1 MCNSYWLHQTSAN
14 YLGTAFCI
22 HHSKCW
28 KCWDSYMHWHIA
40 FPLLIVAVQHIYML
54 LGFKR
59 LILSY
64 FNLVRYKLEYTLQ
77 AWNIVT
83 TNANKLECTKWKF
96 AALSLSNFFSHIPYN
111 YAVALELLQLQ
122 TVQVTRHHFDA
133 LFFIIIYVFPRSKF
147 YLSMIDN
154 SSLQVPSCNIR
165 NFTQFSAG
173 HKNWPSTRCCKF
185 RIQWYR

>member
-1 MCNSYWLHQTSAN
+1 MS
-14 YLGTAFCI
+14 
-22 HHSKCW
+22 
-28 KCWDSYMHWHIA
+28 
-40 FPLLIVAVQHIYML
+40 

-64 FNLVRYKLEYTLQ
+64 FTLVRYKLEYTLQ

-173 HKNWPSTRCCKF
+173 HKN
-185 RIQWYR
+185 